1 MFGTYQREEEQAV
14 YGIGKSIL
22 HKSNPIYIN
31 FHEYAEM
38 IQDVR
43 STTSWKKKLFY
54 IFGDPLI
61 IVEQKKILKVERK
74 IESFAK
80 VQCEKLLTKIWLPER
95 L

>member
-43 STTSWKKKLFY
+43 STASWKKKLFY

-61 IVEQKKILKVERK
+61 IAEQKKRLKVERK
-74 IESFAK
+74 IESFS
-80 VQCEKLLTKIWLPER
+80 ERPMRKIVDQNLVA
-95 L
+95 